1 MKVEIDLA
9 YLKKFNLSVDQFI
22 ILKLIYLKEFSDI
35 KEFYGV
41 KQAVSIRNALCF
53 TPFVLSD
60 ENVKFTE
67 TLLSKEKVEKLLMI
81 RSEDINFWE
90 FYVCYPMKVGTR
102 ILRAAS
108 NDAKLAEKHQKKYL
122 REIKTV
128 EQHELAVKSIK
139 AFVAKK
145 KQENSLEYLPMM
157 ETVMNNNM
165 WEQWSVFIEEIAKG
179 GKEWNNERI

>member
-1 MKVEIDLA
+1 MKVEIDLT

-90 FYVCYPMKVGTR
+90 FYVCYPVKVGTR
-102 ILRAAS
+102 VLRGAS
-108 NDAKLAEKHQKKYL
+108 NNSKLAEKHKKKYL

-128 EQHELAVKSIK
+128 EQHKLAIASIE

-145 KQENSLEYLPMM
+145 KQEGSLEYLPMM
-157 ETVMNNNM
+157 ETVMNNNL
-165 WEQWSVFIEEIAKG
+165 WEQWEVFIIEIAKG
-179 GKEWNNERI
+179 GKEWNSESI

>member
-1 MKVEIDLA
+1 MKVEIDLT

-60 ENVKFTE
+60 EYTKFTE

-90 FYVCYPMKVGTR
+90 FYVCYPVKVGTR
-102 ILRAAS
+102 VLRGAS
-108 NDAKLAEKHQKKYL
+108 NNSKLAEKHKKKYL

-128 EQHELAVKSIK
+128 KQHKLAIASIE

-145 KQENSLEYLPMM
+145 KQEGSLEYLPMM